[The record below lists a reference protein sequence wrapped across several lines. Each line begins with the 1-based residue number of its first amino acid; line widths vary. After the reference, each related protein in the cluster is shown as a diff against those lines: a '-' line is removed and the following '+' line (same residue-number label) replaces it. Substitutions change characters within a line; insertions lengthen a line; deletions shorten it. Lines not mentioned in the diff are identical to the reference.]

1 MKMEKNETGG
11 YETKRFGALIN
22 ASYIAIGSD
31 ILLIFLKIGLAVLTG
46 SIIFKADAYHSGGD
60 LAVSLTVLFSIL
72 VKYKFSTKSFAREAE
87 AIVSLLIS
95 ILLIFGGLKILYDA
109 IYTEADAF
117 LIKQDVSLVLAFIGI
132 SIASL
137 IALLI
142 AGFKSKIGKEHDSLA
157 FTAEGVHTFSDFIS
171 SFGVWF
177 TLLFGYFGI
186 HIERMMTFIIGLVI
200 FQIGIRLVF
209 KVIKISGFS
218 SKFVNKIKNK
228 PILQFA
234 LFTRLIT
241 KIKLFKVF
249 SLNEVFFTKHIKNFL
264 SLTIILILLMY
275 FGLGFYTV
283 LPYQTG
289 VETFFGKVKEL
300 NSPGLHYHL
309 PEPFGKVLK
318 VDTGI
323 AARIESGFRT
333 NWNNDIEEPEAYL
346 WEFSHTDGRFIKV
359 IDESLAI
366 TGDENII
373 DANFLCYYRI
383 TDPVIYAIH
392 TKNAREILRT
402 ILNREIN
409 SVLAKYRIDALL
421 TVQRGDIQNELRIRM
436 KEKVTTL
443 KIGVDIDKVFMQ
455 EVHPPIDV
463 VPDYR
468 AVASAREKKNEIIHK
483 ANGYAN
489 DLIPRSRG
497 KGKKSILEA
506 ETYKIDKLSFAFG
519 EAKNFL
525 LKEKIFNASSKLQKI
540 RLRWDMI
547 ESLLFGKIIYVLPN
561 DSKRRYY
568 LSDKSS
574 VKEVE
579 TLNIK
584 KDEINEED

>member
-1 MKMEKNETGG
+1 MNMEKIETGD

-31 ILLIFLKIGLAVLTG
+31 IFLILLKIGLAVLTG

-132 SIASL
+132 SIACM

-142 AGFKSKIGKEHDSLA
+142 AGFKSKIGKKHNSLA

-186 HIERMMTFIIGLVI
+186 HIERIMTFIIGLVI
-200 FQIGIRLVF
+200 FQIGIRLGF
-209 KVIKISGFS
+209 KVLKIAGFS
-218 SKFVNKIKNK
+218 SKFVSKIKNK

-234 LFTRLIT
+234 LFTRLKT

-249 SLNEVFFTKHIKNFL
+249 SLNEAFFTKHIKKFL

-275 FGLGFYTV
+275 FGLGFYTI

-289 VETFFGKVKEL
+289 VEMLYGRVKEL

-333 NWNNDIEEPEAYL
+333 NWSDDIEEPEAYL

-383 TDPVIYAIH
+383 TDPVIYAIQS
-392 TKNAREILRT
+392 KNAREILRT
-402 ILNREIN
+402 VLNREIN

-421 TVQRGDIQNELRIRM
+421 TVQRGDIQNELKIRM
-436 KEKVTTL
+436 KEKVKML

-519 EAKNFL
+519 EAKSFL